1 MKSIL
6 ITVCVVLAL
15 AMLALAQTGKP
26 NSYTTLMELNA
37 YVSWKEQ

>member
-1 MKSIL
+1 VKSIL

-26 NSYTTLMELNA
+26 NSYA